1 MRRVIFT
8 PSLWTHSFTNYL
20 RFPLQLSS
28 FCGGPNA
35 GAQGARWRSGGRQ
48 MMALVWFRRAEV
60 CLHLPGRPM
69 APGQPARAPIPPSLA
84 VCAERPFGFHALTV
98 WISRR
103 RSMTWAIGDLCR
115 FSLLNLGSLGR
126 FFAQNFVLSALSAF
140 RHLRLPCLSLC
151 ARGVTG
157 QSPNA
162 QCWRRWALIRSMGF
176 FDGLLNCRD

>member
-1 MRRVIFT
+1 
-8 PSLWTHSFTNYL
+8 
-20 RFPLQLSS
+20 
-28 FCGGPNA
+28 
-35 GAQGARWRSGGRQ
+35 
-48 MMALVWFRRAEV
+48 MALVWFRRAEV

-84 VCAERPFGFHALTV
+84 VCVERPFGFHALTV

-157 QSPNA
+157 HSPNA
-162 QCWRRWALIRSMGF
+162 QGWLWRAGARRRPCSLCVFECAVSALRRCAVTAAPRGVIFVEGKELSSF
-176 FDGLLNCRD
+176 

>member
-1 MRRVIFT
+1 
-8 PSLWTHSFTNYL
+8 
-20 RFPLQLSS
+20 
-28 FCGGPNA
+28 
-35 GAQGARWRSGGRQ
+35 
-48 MMALVWFRRAEV
+48 
-60 CLHLPGRPM
+60 M

-84 VCAERPFGFHALTV
+84 VCIERPFGFHALTV

-140 RHLRLPCLSLC
+140 RHLRLPRWSLC

-157 QSPNA
+157 QSPKA
-162 QCWRRWALIRSMGF
+162 QCWRRWEPTAACTL
-176 FDGLLNCRD
+176 